1 MVRGRQR
8 CSGRVALRPSLAAI
22 VAHAS
27 MPAPH
32 VHSAADMALYVRGGS
47 RLELWRLEEGASE
60 AVQRWRA
67 EAGVE
72 YHVGRLPHQLHE
84 RLWVL

>member
-1 MVRGRQR
+1 V
-8 CSGRVALRPSLAAI
+8 LRSRRITSDPPGPAAI

-27 MPAPH
+27 MAPAPH

-60 AVQRWRA
+60 AVQRRRA